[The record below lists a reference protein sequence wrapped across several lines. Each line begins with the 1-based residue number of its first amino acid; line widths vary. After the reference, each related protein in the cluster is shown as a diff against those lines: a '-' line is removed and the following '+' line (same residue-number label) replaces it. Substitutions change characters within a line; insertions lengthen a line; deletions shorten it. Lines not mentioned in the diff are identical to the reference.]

1 MQEIVGCKSSKPIS
15 GRVAESSSSP
25 SNTVQFLP
33 LSMAEEGWKLALT
46 LFSKTIWLA
55 ILTATGWLE
64 EGGLSKTF
72 LRRN

>member
-1 MQEIVGCKSSKPIS
+1 
-15 GRVAESSSSP
+15 
-25 SNTVQFLP
+25 
-33 LSMAEEGWKLALT
+33 MAEEGWKLALT

>member
-46 LFSKTIWLA
+46 LEEITFFLKLYGWQFSLQ
-55 ILTATGWLE
+55 LDG
-64 EGGLSKTF
+64 
-72 LRRN
+72 